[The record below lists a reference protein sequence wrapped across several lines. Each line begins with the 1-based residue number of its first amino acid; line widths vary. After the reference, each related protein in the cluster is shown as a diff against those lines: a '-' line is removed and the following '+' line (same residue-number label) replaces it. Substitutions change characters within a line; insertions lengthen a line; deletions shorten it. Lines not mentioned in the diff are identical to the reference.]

1 MNKFAERLKE
11 ERLVAN
17 LTTSELSKKLN
28 VATRTIQRWERGDR
42 MPDIDML
49 ILVANALDVTID
61 YLVGRTND

>member
-11 ERLVAN
+11 ERLAAN

-28 VATRTIQRWERGDR
+28 VAPRTIQRWERGDR